1 MTYVN
6 PFTGQTVSPSQV
18 GYESLTISADTTL
31 QWAINGNDQNDVVAN
46 IIEVT
51 ATVASLSLIMPPATQ
66 VSVGQAIIIRNIGS
80 NTVTVQKNGGGSIA
94 SIDSGVAKYIYVT
107 DNSTIPGTWG
117 IFTFGAGTS
126 AANASTLAGYGL
138 TAIGATLNQS
148 YTVVNYY
155 GSSSLP
161 TTVRAQFNV
170 WGGGVGTLTLPSA
183 STAGENWFCMV
194 RNNGTGIVTL
204 TPVGTDTIDGNS
216 TQQLQLTESLVIVSN
231 GTGWNTFGYGRSNQF
246 AYTQLA
252 LSLTGGTTTLTAA
265 QASNTIQT
273 YSGTLTS
280 NQIVIVPSTVQLYT
294 ITNNTTGSYSLTVK
308 TSAVGGATVV
318 IAQSTSLVVICDGT
332 NVYNAASGSSSTLT
346 SLTLG
351 NGSLSVPSLKF
362 QGDVNTGFYLPSTGK
377 FNFVV
382 NNASAGFIDSTG
394 LTMVGIGAFSGAV
407 SGTTG
412 TFTSGIS
419 GGTF

>member
-1 MTYVN
+1 
-6 PFTGQTVSPSQV
+6 
-18 GYESLTISADTTL
+18 
-31 QWAINGNDQNDVVAN
+31 
-46 IIEVT
+46 
-51 ATVASLSLIMPPATQ
+51 MPPATQ
-66 VSVGQAIIIRNIGS
+66 VSVGQAIIIRNIGA
-80 NTVTVQKNGGGSIA
+80 NTFTVEDNGGGSIA

-107 DNSTIPGTWG
+107 NNSTESGTWG

-183 STAGENWFCMV
+183 STAGTNWFCMI

-204 TPVGTDTIDGNS
+204 TPVGTDTIDGNV

-252 LSLTGGTTTLTAA
+252 LSLTGGTTTLTTA

-273 YSGTLTS
+273 YSGTLLS
-280 NQIVIVPSTVQLYT
+280 NQIIIVPSTVQLYT
-294 ITNNTTGSYSLTVK
+294 VTNNTTGSFSLTIK

-318 IAQSTSLVVICDGT
+318 ISQNTSLVIICDGT

-346 SLTLG
+346 TLTLG

-377 FNFVV
+377 FAFIV
-382 NNASAGFIDSTG
+382 NNALAGFFDSTG
-394 LTMVGIGAFSGAV
+394 LTVPN
-407 SGTTG
+407 
-412 TFTSGIS
+412 GIS

>member
-1 MTYVN
+1 MSYVN

-18 GYESLTISADTTL
+18 GYESLTISVDTTL

-51 ATVASLSLIMPPATQ
+51 ATTTGLSLIMPPATQ
-66 VSVGQAIIIRNIGS
+66 VSVGQAIIIRNIGA
-80 NTVTVQKNGGGSIA
+80 NTVTVQKNGGGTIA

-107 DNSTIPGTWG
+107 DNTTIPGTWG

-148 YTVVNYY
+148 YNVSDYY
-155 GSSSLP
+155 SSSSLP
-161 TTVRAQFNV
+161 TSVRAQFNV
-170 WGGGVGTLTLPSA
+170 WLGGVGTLTLPSA
-183 STAGENWFCMV
+183 STAGANWFCMI
-194 RNNGTGIVTL
+194 RNGGTGIVTI

-231 GTGWNTFGYGRSNQF
+231 GSGWNTFGYGRSNQF

-252 LSLTGGTTTLTAA
+252 LSLTGGTTTLTTA

-280 NQIVIVPSTVQLYT
+280 NQIIIVPSTVQLYT
-294 ITNNTTGSYSLTVK
+294 VTNNTTGAYSLTIK
-308 TSAVGGATVV
+308 TSAVSGATVV
-318 IAQSTSLVVICDGT
+318 IAQGTSLVIICDGT
-332 NVYNAASGSSSTLT
+332 NVYNAASGSSTTLT
-346 SLTLG
+346 TLTLG

-362 QGDVNTGFYLPSTGK
+362 SGDVNTGFYLPSSGK
-377 FNFVV
+377 FAFIV
-382 NNASAGFIDSTG
+382 NNALAGFFDSTG
-394 LTMVGIGAFSGAV
+394 LTV
-407 SGTTG
+407 TN
-412 TFTSGIS
+412 GIS
-419 GGTF
+419 GGDF

>member
-1 MTYVN
+1 MTFTN
-6 PFTGQTVSPSQV
+6 PFTGQTLSPSQV
-18 GYESLTISADTTL
+18 GYESLTISANTTL
-31 QWAINGNDQNDVVAN
+31 QWAINGNDQSNVVAN

-51 ATVASLSLIMPPATQ
+51 ATTTSLALIMPPATQ
-66 VSVGQAIIIRNIGS
+66 VSVGQAILIRNIGA
-80 NTVTVQKNGGGSIA
+80 NTFIVEDNSGGTIA
-94 SIDSGVAKYIYVT
+94 SIDSGIAKYIYVT
-107 DNSTIPGTWG
+107 SNTTVAGTWG
-117 IFTFGAGTS
+117 IFTMGAGTS

-138 TAIGATLNQS
+138 TPIGATLNQS

-155 GSSSLP
+155 GSSTLP

-183 STAGENWFCMV
+183 STAGDNWFCMV

-231 GTGWNTFGYGRSNQF
+231 GSGWNTFGYGRSNQF

-252 LSLTGGTTTLTAA
+252 LSVTGGTTTLTSA
-265 QASNTIQT
+265 QAANTIQT
-273 YSGTLTS
+273 YSGVLTS
-280 NQIVIVPSTVQLYT
+280 NQIIVVPSTVQLYT
-294 ITNNTTGSYSLTVK
+294 VTNNTTGSFSLTIK
-308 TSAVGGATVV
+308 TSAVSGATVV
-318 IAQSTSLVVICDGT
+318 VSQSTSLVIICDGT
-332 NVYNAASGSSSTLT
+332 NVYNAASGSSSSLT
-346 SLTLG
+346 TLTLG

-362 QGDVNTGFYLPSTGK
+362 SGDTNTGFYLPSSGK

-382 NNASAGFIDSTG
+382 NNASAGFFDSTG
-394 LTMVGIGAFSGAV
+394 LTVVNGIK
-407 SGTTG
+407 
-412 TFTSGIS
+412 

>member
-1 MTYVN
+1 MSFTN
-6 PFTGQTVSPSQV
+6 PFTGQTLSPSQV
-18 GYESLTISADTTL
+18 GYESLTISVDTTL

-66 VSVGQAIIIRNIGS
+66 VSVGQAVVIRNIGA
-80 NTVTVQKNGGGSIA
+80 NTVTVKDNGGGTIA

-107 DNSTIPGTWG
+107 DNTTIPGAWG
-117 IFTFGAGTS
+117 IFTMGAGTS

-170 WGGGVGTLTLPSA
+170 WSGGVGTLTLPSA
-183 STAGENWFCMV
+183 STAGTNWFCMI

-204 TPVGTDTIDGNS
+204 TPVGTDTIDGNV

-231 GTGWNTFGYGRSNQF
+231 GSGWNTFGYGRSNTF

-252 LSLTGGTTTLTAA
+252 LAVTGGTTTLTTA

-273 YSGTLTS
+273 YSGVLTS
-280 NQIVIVPSTVQLYT
+280 NQIIVVPSTVQLYT
-294 ITNNTTGSYSLTVK
+294 VTNNTTGSFSLTIK

-318 IAQSTSLVVICDGT
+318 VAQNTSLVIVCDGT

-346 SLTLG
+346 TLTLG

-362 QGDVNTGFYLPSTGK
+362 TGDVNTGFYLPSTGK
-377 FNFVV
+377 FAFIV
-382 NNASAGFIDSTG
+382 NNALAGFFDSTG
-394 LTMVGIGAFSGAV
+394 LTVPN
-407 SGTTG
+407 
-412 TFTSGIS
+412 GIS